1 MSAETE
7 RREDIWEEAEAQYP
21 LIAAP
26 TFAKWIGLVL
36 VSEETYCVF
45 DGENDEEDKPYTK
58 KMHGQKMNA

>member
-45 DGENDEEDKPYTK
+45 DGEK
-58 KMHGQKMNA
+58 